1 MSNAARVIRMRL
13 RGKRGMGFDAPEPR
27 SFFEAADELFER
39 ALRLQQ
45 PLDRQR
51 VNIWI
56 GAIFCCLLRRIVSR
70 AITIANRHTTSNA
83 IGFGRT

>member
-39 ALRLQQ
+39 ALRLNSR
-45 PLDRQR
+45 LTGS
-51 VNIWI
+51 VSIWI
-56 GAIFCCLLRRIVSR
+56 APFSAAFFAGFVSR